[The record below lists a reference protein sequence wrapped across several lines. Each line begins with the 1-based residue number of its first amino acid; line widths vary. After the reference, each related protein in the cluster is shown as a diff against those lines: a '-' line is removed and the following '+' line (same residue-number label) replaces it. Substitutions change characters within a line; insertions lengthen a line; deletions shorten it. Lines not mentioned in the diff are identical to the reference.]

1 VVVDRG
7 YDIRSINSAARH
19 LLSINVSAIGEDLLH
34 MVRGAH
40 YTELRAALD
49 TAFREGRPADIAQ
62 FAVEEVTTG
71 EQRYLQ
77 LTCYPHRD
85 EGMEGQVGS
94 VIVTVS
100 DVTDVV
106 RARLELEERL
116 ASTTEDLERFRN
128 EAREERERHEA
139 QNRRLVETNRQ
150 LAETNQELTGLNE
163 ELQVTNEQ
171 YFISSEESQ
180 SAAEEV
186 ETLNE
191 ELQATN
197 EELETLNEELQATI
211 EELNTT
217 NEDLNARSAELQQYA
232 RDSEEERAR
241 LSAIIESMSEAVLVV
256 DGAGRA
262 VLTNVAYQRL
272 FDEEDFTPLD
282 TLGELPLTSDGT
294 PRGRAARGE
303 SSTTE
308 FVVEGEDGMQRR
320 YKAEGRPVGS
330 DGSRGGVIVFR
341 EVADDE
347 A

>member
-1 VVVDRG
+1 
-7 YDIRSINSAARH
+7 
-19 LLSINVSAIGEDLLH
+19 
-34 MVRGAH
+34 
-40 YTELRAALD
+40 
-49 TAFREGRPADIAQ
+49 
-62 FAVEEVTTG
+62 
-71 EQRYLQ
+71 
-77 LTCYPHRD
+77 
-85 EGMEGQVGS
+85 

-100 DVTDVV
+100 DVTDMV

-116 ASTTEDLERFRN
+116 VSTADELERVRN

-139 QNRRLVETNRQ
+139 QNRRLVETNRR
-150 LAETNQELTGLNE
+150 LAETNQELTALNE
-163 ELQVTNEQ
+163 ELQATNEQ
-171 YFISSEESQ
+171 YLISSEESQ

-217 NEDLNARSAELQQYA
+217 NEDLNAQSAELQEYG
-232 RDSEEERAR
+232 RYNEEERAR
-241 LSAIIESMSEAVLVV
+241 LYAIIESMSEAVLVV
-256 DGAGRA
+256 DGAGRT
-262 VLTNVAYQRL
+262 VLTNAAYQRH
-272 FDEEDFTPLD
+272 FDGDDFTALD
-282 TLGELPLTSDGT
+282 TLGKLPLSSDGT

-303 SSTTE
+303 SSATE
-308 FVVEGEDGMQRR
+308 FVVEGEDGVQRR